1 MYEVSEEN
9 NTYKTVDGV
18 IFSKDGKELVA
29 YPGGKKVLTYTIPE
43 GTQTG
48 TKFTI
53 REKGFK
59 SLNSSAKGNFVFTV
73 VVQTPKRLNKEQR
86 ELIEKLAVTMNEQP
100 PVKKRGLFG

>member
-1 MYEVSEEN
+1 M
-9 NTYKTVDGV
+9 VDGSTE
-18 IFSKDGKELVA
+18 I
-29 YPGGKKVLTYTIPE
+29 YTIPE

-53 REKGFK
+53 RERGFK
-59 SLNSSAKGNFVFTV
+59 SLNSNSRGNFVFTV